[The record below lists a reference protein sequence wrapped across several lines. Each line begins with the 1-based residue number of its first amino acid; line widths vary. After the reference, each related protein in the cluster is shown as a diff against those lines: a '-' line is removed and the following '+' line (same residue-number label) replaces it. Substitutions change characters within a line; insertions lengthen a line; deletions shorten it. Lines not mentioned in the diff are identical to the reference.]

1 MKIVIADDVEIVRNG
16 LKTIIEQDSEL
27 TVCGLAKDGNEA
39 YSLCHKLLPDIIL
52 MDMQMPNCDG
62 ALATQK
68 IKQDFPN
75 IKVLVLTTFDDK
87 QTVGKALASGA
98 DGYILKNVDESKLA
112 AAIKSTVSGIK
123 VLGADVFDNV
133 KNRFITSNQNSNI
146 DITEREKEL
155 LVLIA
160 DGLSNKEIA
169 EKMFLSAG
177 TVRNLVSALL
187 VKLKLKDRT
196 QLAVFAVKN
205 DYI

>member
-39 YSLCHKLLPDIIL
+39 YSLCHELLPDIIL

-133 KNRFITSNQNSNI
+133 KI
-146 DITEREKEL
+146 DL
-155 LVLIA
+155 
-160 DGLSNKEIA
+160 
-169 EKMFLSAG
+169 
-177 TVRNLVSALL
+177 
-187 VKLKLKDRT
+187 
-196 QLAVFAVKN
+196 
-205 DYI
+205 

>member
-39 YSLCHKLLPDIIL
+39 YSLCNKLLPDIIL

-133 KNRFITSNQNSNI
+133 KNRLITGNRSRNI

-187 VKLKLKDRT
+187 VKLNLKDRT